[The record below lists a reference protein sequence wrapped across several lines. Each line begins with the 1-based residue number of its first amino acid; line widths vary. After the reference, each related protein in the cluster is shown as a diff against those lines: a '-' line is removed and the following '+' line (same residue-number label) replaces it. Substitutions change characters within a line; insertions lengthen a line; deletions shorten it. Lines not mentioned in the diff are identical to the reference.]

1 MNILKRICSISLAAI
16 LVMGIAS
23 FPANAQFKGLGNKL
37 KSKAEKVVKD
47 KVDKKKKKAEE
58 AVENAV
64 CYQLDIWESIPDSL
78 NPIVA
83 TEDFNQYAS
92 SSYPSGG
99 ITDVS
104 NKLDDYMQLKGWT
117 GEEIYEAGGYAR
129 LGYYRTYRRLQQ
141 EIDHSNKDG

>member
-37 KSKAEKVVKD
+37 KSKAEKAVKD

-64 CYQLDIWESIPDSL
+64 SGESSESGSASESTTTSASGKFDYKKTYT
-78 NPIVA
+78 PI
-83 TEDFNQYAS
+83 TWI
-92 SSYPSGG
+92 SYGCSYTNLPCNC
-99 ITDVS
+99 IC
-104 NKLDDYMQLKGWT
+104 
-117 GEEIYEAGGYAR
+117 
-129 LGYYRTYRRLQQ
+129 
-141 EIDHSNKDG
+141 